1 VKRSAARRTGGIVE
15 KDIIAETLDINVA
28 LKEISQSTD
37 KTVPSRKRDLSE

>member
-1 VKRSAARRTGGIVE
+1 VKRSARRTGGIVE
-15 KDIIAETLDINVA
+15 KEVIAENLDINVA